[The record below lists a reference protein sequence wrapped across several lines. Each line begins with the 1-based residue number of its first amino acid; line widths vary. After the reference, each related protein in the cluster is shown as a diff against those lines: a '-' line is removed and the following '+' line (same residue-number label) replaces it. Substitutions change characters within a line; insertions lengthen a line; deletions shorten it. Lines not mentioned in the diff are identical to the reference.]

1 MERGM
6 DMIPP
11 DRRMALRPNSIPW
24 PPILFFAALG
34 LAFAGTAWMPLP
46 LARPAP
52 VAWTGG
58 VLALAG
64 LGLMAWAFI
73 AFARANANIRPDR
86 AATHLIDT
94 GPFALSRNP
103 IYLSEALLLAGLG
116 LWQGSL
122 WHIIALTLF
131 LPAVSLLAVRRE
143 EAHME
148 AVFGGEWR
156 AYAARVRRWL

>member
-1 MERGM
+1 MQFKV
-6 DMIPP
+6 P
-11 DRRMALRPNSIPW
+11 DRRAAESPNSIPW
-24 PPILFFAALG
+24 PPILFLSALALG
-34 LAFAGTAWMPLP
+34 WAGTAFLPLP
-46 LARPAP
+46 LARPVP

-58 VLALAG
+58 VIALAG
-64 LGLMAWAFI
+64 LGLMAWSFI
-73 AFARANANIRPDR
+73 AFARAKANIRPDR

-94 GPFALSRNP
+94 GPFAISRNP

-122 WHIIALTLF
+122 WHIVALTLF

-148 AVFGGEWR
+148 ARFGEGWR
-156 AYAARVRRWL
+156 NYAARVRRWL